1 MEHIIIDTREKPQ
14 AIVLIKKY
22 FDAHGIKYESKKLDF
37 GDYMTDEHGSI
48 SIDRK
53 QSIDELAKNC
63 AAEHDRFRRELE
75 RARNAGATMYLLV
88 EQNSYTFRGEHVRVH
103 EPIDLLSWQSKY
115 SVVSGERIY
124 RVLSAWQRE
133 FGLKIVFCSKR
144 STGLKITQILFGDN
158 NEG

>member
-1 MEHIIIDTREKPQ
+1 MSTLWCDTRQVAGKHIHVDRWFE
-14 AIVLIKKY
+14 AR
-22 FDAHGIKYESKKLDF
+22 GIPYEYRKLDF
-37 GDYMTDEHGSI
+37 GDYMTSEHGVI

-75 RARNAGATMYLLV
+75 RAQKAGATLYLLV

-103 EPIDLLSWQSKY
+103 EPIDLLRWQSKY
-115 SVVSGERIY
+115 SVVTGERIY